1 MHNSLLH
8 LLLKNDDFLNTDISQ
23 YVSEMTYS
31 ASSGTYNLT
40 QFSSVLL
47 QFIYFTQSLPQRAA
61 TRCHL
66 VTCRNSG
73 KRRDGTVSTETRDAE
88 DAGRPAFGASGGNMR
103 ADSQTAL
110 PGSAQQQQQPT
121 LGRHALKR
129 QLSFTRSAKL
139 NEGPFKYY
147 ITH

>member
-1 MHNSLLH
+1 M
-8 LLLKNDDFLNTDISQ
+8 
-23 YVSEMTYS
+23 
-31 ASSGTYNLT
+31 
-40 QFSSVLL
+40 
-47 QFIYFTQSLPQRAA
+47 
-61 TRCHL
+61 
-66 VTCRNSG
+66 
-73 KRRDGTVSTETRDAE
+73 STETRDAE

-110 PGSAQQQQQPT
+110 PGSAQLQQQQPA

-139 NEGPFKYY
+139 NEGPFNYY